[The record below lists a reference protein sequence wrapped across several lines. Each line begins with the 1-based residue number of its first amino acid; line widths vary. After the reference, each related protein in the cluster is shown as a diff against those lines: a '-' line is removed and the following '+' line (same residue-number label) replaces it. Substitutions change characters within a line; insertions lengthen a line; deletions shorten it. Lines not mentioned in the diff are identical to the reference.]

1 MKKII
6 LASSS
11 PRRKEFF
18 SKLRLPFEIHHSD
31 YEEDMT
37 LDMPPVELAKFL
49 SLGKA
54 ESVAVKNSDAII
66 IAADTFVVFENKFL
80 GKPKSETEAKE
91 MLKMLSGK
99 ENDIVTGVTIIDP
112 QTKIQVS
119 FHDTTKV
126 FIQELSDE
134 IIDNYI
140 KTGEPMDKAGAYAIQ
155 ELGAILIERIEGDMF
170 NAMGLPLRRL
180 VKELEKFGVKVL

>member
-1 MKKII
+1 MRKII

-11 PRRKEFF
+11 PRRKEVFG
-18 SKLRLPFEIHHSD
+18 KLKLPFEIQHSD
-31 YEEDMT
+31 YEENMS
-37 LDMPPVELAKFL
+37 LPMSPVELAKYL

-54 ESVAVKNSDAII
+54 ESVGQKNPDAII
-66 IAADTFVVFENKFL
+66 IAADTFVIFEDKLL
-80 GKPKSETEAKE
+80 GKPKSEIEATE

-99 ENDIVTGVTIIDP
+99 ENDIVTGVTIID
-112 QTKIQVS
+112 TKTGQKIS
-119 FHDTTKV
+119 FYDTTKV

-134 IIDNYI
+134 IIENYI

-155 ELGAILIERIEGDMF
+155 ELGAILIEKIEGDMF

-180 VKELEKFGVKVL
+180 AQELEKFGIKVL